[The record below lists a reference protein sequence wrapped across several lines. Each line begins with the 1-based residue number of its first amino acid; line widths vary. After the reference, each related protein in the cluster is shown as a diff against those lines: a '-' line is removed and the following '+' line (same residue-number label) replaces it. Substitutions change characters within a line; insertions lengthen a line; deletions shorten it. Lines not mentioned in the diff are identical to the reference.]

1 MPDLTGIHYFF
12 HPAEEGNP
20 KRPPVLLI
28 HGAGGNH
35 LSWHPYIRRLRGETV
50 YTLDL
55 PGHGLSQPPGRQTV
69 DGYAD
74 DILQFMNELG
84 IQSAVLGGISMGS
97 AIALTLA
104 LDHPKRISGLMLI
117 GGGAKMRVALPILE
131 TIGDP
136 KTFESAAD
144 AVNSDFFSASASQDL
159 LRLSRQGL
167 LKTEPSVLLD
177 DFLACNQFDVTDR
190 LKELTMPVLVMCGME
205 DKMMPPKYSEFL
217 RDNLSNTQLFIIEQ
231 AGHMVQLEQPNFVAD
246 AMKQFLDEIPLHSA
260 H

>member
-1 MPDLTGIHYFF
+1 MPDTTGIHYFF
-12 HPAEEGNP
+12 HPAEEGTP

-50 YTLDL
+50 YTLNL
-55 PGHGLSQPPGRQTV
+55 PGHGLSQPPGRRTI
-69 DGYAD
+69 DEYAD
-74 DILQFMNELG
+74 DIFQFMNELG

-104 LDHPKRISGLMLI
+104 LEHPERISGLMLI
-117 GGGAKMRVALPILE
+117 GGGAKMRVARLILE

-144 AVNSDFFSASASQDL
+144 AINSNFFSASASQDL

-167 LKTEPSVLLD
+167 LKSEPSVLLN

-190 LKELTMPVLVMCGME
+190 LKEINMPVLVMCGTE

-217 RDNLSNTQLFIIEQ
+217 RDNLPNAQLSMIEQ
-231 AGHMVQLEQPNFVAD
+231 AGHMVQLEQPNLVAN
-246 AMKQFLDEIPLHSA
+246 AMKQFLDEIPLHA
-260 H
+260 TL